1 MRRRG
6 GTVIGLLVGLLA
18 LGLAGCGGDEG
29 GSASGTTA
37 APETTSAPE
46 TTASETTAS
55 GGGGNELQLT
65 AQGTAWDPTS
75 FDLTAGS
82 SYTVEVRNQ
91 DSIEHN
97 FTFAAGK
104 ANQDI
109 EGNEDAKVTFT
120 APAAG
125 TYPFFCK
132 YHPAAM
138 KGTITVT

>member
-6 GTVIGLLVGLLA
+6 GTVIGLLVGVLA
-18 LGLAGCGGDEG
+18 LGLAGCGGGDEG

-37 APETTSAPE
+37 PETTSAPE
-46 TTASETTAS
+46 TTAS
-55 GGGGNELQLT
+55 GGGNELQLT

-75 FDLTAGS
+75 FDLRAGS
-82 SYTVEVRNQ
+82 SYSVEVRNQ

-97 FTFAAGK
+97 FTFTEGN

-109 EGNEDAKVTFT
+109 EGGEDAKVTFT

-125 TYPFFCK
+125 SYQFICK

>member
-1 MRRRG
+1 MRRPG
-6 GTVIGLLVGLLA
+6 GMVIGLLVGMLA
-18 LGLAGCGGDEG
+18 LGLAGCGGEG

-37 APETTSAPE
+37 APETTG
-46 TTASETTAS
+46 ASETTAS
-55 GGGGNELQLT
+55 GGGNELQLT

-75 FDLTAGS
+75 FDLTAGA

-97 FTFAAGK
+97 FTFTEGN

-109 EGNEDAKVTFT
+109 EGGEDAKVTFT

-125 TYPFFCK
+125 SYQFICK

>member
-1 MRRRG
+1 M
-6 GTVIGLLVGLLA
+6 VIGVLAGVLA
-18 LGLAGCGGDEG
+18 LGLAGCGGGDEG
-29 GSASGTTA
+29 ASASATTA
-37 APETTSAPE
+37 AE
-46 TTASETTAS
+46 TTASQTS

-97 FTFAAGK
+97 FTFTDGN

-109 EGNEDAKVTFT
+109 EGGEDAKVTFT

-125 TYPFFCK
+125 SYQFICK

>member
-6 GTVIGLLVGLLA
+6 GMVIGVLAGVLA
-18 LGLAGCGGDEG
+18 LGLAGCGGGDEG
-29 GSASGTTA
+29 ASASGTTA
-37 APETTSAPE
+37 AE
-46 TTASETTAS
+46 TTASQTS

-97 FTFAAGK
+97 FTFTDGN

-109 EGNEDAKVTFT
+109 EGGEDAKVTFT

-125 TYPFFCK
+125 SYQFICK

>member
-6 GTVIGLLVGLLA
+6 GVVIGVLAGVLA
-18 LGLAGCGGDEG
+18 LGLAGCGGGDEG
-29 GSASGTTA
+29 ASASATTA
-37 APETTSAPE
+37 AE
-46 TTASETTAS
+46 TTASQTS

-97 FTFAAGK
+97 FTFTDGN

-109 EGNEDAKVTFT
+109 EGGEDAKVTFT

-125 TYPFFCK
+125 SYQFICK

>member
-6 GTVIGLLVGLLA
+6 GMLIGVLVGVLA
-18 LGLAGCGGDEG
+18 LGLAGCGGGDEG
-29 GSASGTTA
+29 ASASATTA
-37 APETTSAPE
+37 AETTTSQ
-46 TTASETTAS
+46 TS

-97 FTFAAGK
+97 FTFTEGN

-109 EGNEDAKVTFT
+109 EGGEDAKVTFT

-125 TYPFFCK
+125 SYQFICK
-132 YHPAAM
+132 YHPAVM

>member
-6 GTVIGLLVGLLA
+6 GTVIGLLVGVLA
-18 LGLAGCGGDEG
+18 LGLAGCGGGDEG

-37 APETTSAPE
+37 PETTSAPE
-46 TTASETTAS
+46 TTAS
-55 GGGGNELQLT
+55 GGGNELQLT
-65 AQGTAWDPTS
+65 AQGTAWDPTA

-97 FTFAAGK
+97 FTFTEGN

-109 EGNEDAKVTFT
+109 EGGEDAKVTFT

-125 TYPFFCK
+125 SYQFICK

>member
-6 GTVIGLLVGLLA
+6 GMVIGVLAGVLA
-18 LGLAGCGGDEG
+18 LGLAGCGGGDEG
-29 GSASGTTA
+29 ASASATTA
-37 APETTSAPE
+37 AE
-46 TTASETTAS
+46 TTASQTS

-97 FTFAAGK
+97 FTFTEGN

-109 EGNEDAKVTFT
+109 EGGEDAKVPFT

-125 TYPFFCK
+125 SYQFICK

>member
-6 GTVIGLLVGLLA
+6 GTVIGLLVGVLA
-18 LGLAGCGGDEG
+18 LGLAGSGGGDEG

-37 APETTSAPE
+37 PETTSAPE
-46 TTASETTAS
+46 TTAS
-55 GGGGNELQLT
+55 GGGNELQLT

-97 FTFAAGK
+97 FTFTEGN

-109 EGNEDAKVTFT
+109 EGGEDAKVPFT

-125 TYPFFCK
+125 SYQFICK

>member
-1 MRRRG
+1 M
-6 GTVIGLLVGLLA
+6 VIGVLAGVLA
-18 LGLAGCGGDEG
+18 LGLAGCGGGDEG
-29 GSASGTTA
+29 ASASATTA
-37 APETTSAPE
+37 AE
-46 TTASETTAS
+46 TTASQTS

-97 FTFAAGK
+97 FTFTDGN

-109 EGNEDAKVTFT
+109 EGGEDAKVPFT

-125 TYPFFCK
+125 SYQFICK

>member
-6 GTVIGLLVGLLA
+6 GMVIGVLAGVLA
-18 LGLAGCGGDEG
+18 LGLAGCGGGDEG
-29 GSASGTTA
+29 ASASATTA
-37 APETTSAPE
+37 AE
-46 TTASETTAS
+46 TTASQTS

-75 FDLTAGS
+75 FDLMAGS

-97 FTFAAGK
+97 FTFTDGN

-109 EGNEDAKVTFT
+109 EGGEDAKVTFT

-125 TYPFFCK
+125 SYQFICK

>member
-6 GTVIGLLVGLLA
+6 GMVIGLLVGALA
-18 LGLAGCGGDEG
+18 LGLAGCGGGGEG
-29 GSASGTTA
+29 GGASGTT

-46 TTASETTAS
+46 TTA
-55 GGGGNELQLT
+55 GGNELQLT

-82 SYTVEVRNQ
+82 SYSVEVRNQ

-97 FTFAAGK
+97 FTFTEGK
-104 ANQDI
+104 AYQDI
-109 EGNEDAKVTFT
+109 EGGEDAKVTFT

-125 TYPFFCK
+125 SYQFICK

>member
-1 MRRRG
+1 MRRG
-6 GTVIGLLVGLLA
+6 MVIGVLAGVLA
-18 LGLAGCGGDEG
+18 LVAAGCGGDDNSG
-29 GSASGTTA
+29 GSASATTA

-46 TTASETTAS
+46 TTAAA
-55 GGGGNELQLT
+55 GGGADNELKLT
-65 AQGTAWDPTS
+65 AQGTAWDTTS

-82 SYTVEVRNQ
+82 SYTVEVTNQ

-97 FTFAAGK
+97 FTFTEGN
-104 ANQDI
+104 ANQDV
-109 EGNEDAKVTFT
+109 EGGEDAKVSFT

-125 TYPFFCK
+125 SYQFICK